1 MKILAIESS
10 SQIRSVALCEGVT
23 GGAQAFQVLASI
35 ESVSERGGRFA
46 SLIDEVLS
54 QASVNRSEVGE
65 IAVGVGPGSAAGIR
79 STLAFARGWEVARGI
94 PLTGVSSVWAVAA
107 QSQKEGIEGDI
118 MVVLRGPLGK
128 FYHATFQI
136 SPSTIV
142 ERSSL
147 ALADISNLP
156 DRLDSG
162 RRVVGPDLAA
172 LIAQLDP
179 SGEGECHK
187 YNTSKIS
194 PMADAVARLAW
205 HRVSG
210 AIMPSEPLNLVTPK
224 FVKAPPPRE
233 IPGL

>member
-1 MKILAIESS
+1 MKILALESS

-23 GGAQAFQVLASI
+23 GGGQAFHILASI

-54 QASVNRSEVGE
+54 QANVNRSDVEE

-94 PLTGVSSVWAVAA
+94 PLTGVSSVWAVAV
-107 QSQKEGIEGDI
+107 QCQTEGIEGDT

-128 FYHATFQI
+128 FYHAAFQI
-136 SPSTIV
+136 SPSSVV
-142 ERSSL
+142 ERLPL
-147 ALADISNLP
+147 ALDDISNLP
-156 DRLDSG
+156 DRLSSG
-162 RRVVGPDLAA
+162 CRVVGPDLAP
-172 LIAQLDP
+172 LFAQISHSDDR
-179 SGEGECHK
+179 ERYENK
-187 YNTSKIS
+187 TTKIS
-194 PMADAVARLAW
+194 PMAVAVARLALGC
-205 HRVSG
+205 VAG
-210 AIMPSEPLNLVTPK
+210 AIVPAEPLNLVTPQ